1 MVDTLEFI
9 DDLTELQEL
18 YRQGDLR
25 EIDFALAIQKYTKRV
40 EQFEKD
46 MQAEQDQMDLFFKDT
61 PFAYNP
67 TREVQY
73 GQAKQVQTLAN

>member
-61 PFAYNP
+61 PFTYNP
-67 TREVQY
+67 TREV
-73 GQAKQVQTLAN
+73 